1 MDWLLF
7 YFSVKFEII
16 GGKPQ
21 REEIIQMQ
29 TFEKK
34 SRKLVMKT

>member
-29 TFEKK
+29 TFEK
-34 SRKLVMKT
+34 RVENL